1 MITKVVLPG
10 LAEPSAQQAPAR
22 GTATGTLSVTR
33 PRVTRPPVDGP
44 RLGSPRLDGS
54 QRFSG

>member
-10 LAEPSAQQAPAR
+10 LAEPSAQQAPTR
-22 GTATGTLSVTR
+22 GTATGTLSLTR
-33 PRVTRPPVDGP
+33 PRVGGP
-44 RLGSPRLDGS
+44 